1 MKGFYASATIKK
13 LIAAT
18 AVAAA
23 IIQVPAQA
31 QSLDTV
37 LGGIDFSVHGFGTAG
52 VVVTNSNDA
61 EFVRGAERSGADK
74 TPVEN
79 VDSNLGVLAT
89 ARFNSW
95 LSATVQVLESAST
108 EIDPIAWAYVKI
120 APISNLS
127 IKLGKVEMP
136 LFMISDSRDIG
147 YANTW
152 VRPPNEVYALSLNEE
167 LKGGEATYTIPLGT
181 TQLSATGYAGN
192 SRTVVNSGSLSAWDV
207 HGGEL
212 RWESDWVTLRGSYMS
227 EQNYFGGPTTGTG
240 SAPSPGNASTPS
252 HDKYTFEG
260 VGSQMDHDN
269 IVAQAEWVKRTSA
282 SVGPV
287 VNGTGWYIVGGYRF
301 GKVLPYVSYAVAKDS
316 GEPSPVYLSGNQDTK
331 AVGVRWDFL
340 RSADIKFQFE
350 RVDPK
355 GTEGISFVNQT
366 PSFGTNTISVTT
378 LLVDFV
384 F

>member
-1 MKGFYASATIKK
+1 
-13 LIAAT
+13 
-18 AVAAA
+18 
-23 IIQVPAQA
+23 
-31 QSLDTV
+31 
-37 LGGIDFSVHGFGTAG
+37 
-52 VVVTNSNDA
+52 
-61 EFVRGAERSGADK
+61 
-74 TPVEN
+74 
-79 VDSNLGVLAT
+79 
-89 ARFNSW
+89 
-95 LSATVQVLESAST
+95 
-108 EIDPIAWAYVKI
+108 
-120 APISNLS
+120 
-127 IKLGKVEMP
+127 
-136 LFMISDSRDIG
+136 
-147 YANTW
+147 
-152 VRPPNEVYALSLNEE
+152 
-167 LKGGEATYTIPLGT
+167 
-181 TQLSATGYAGN
+181 
-192 SRTVVNSGSLSAWDV
+192 V

-260 VGSQMDHDN
+260 VGAQMDHDN